1 MTDANEFRL
10 FVSSTFRD
18 LQEERE
24 YLVKKIFPEIRDLC
38 RRRGVTF
45 TEIDLR
51 WGLTE
56 EEGALGRVIRTCL
69 EEVDKCRPHFIGLF
83 GDRYGWVPEYYE
95 VMMDP
100 DLLSRYPW
108 VEGAVMDGASVTELE
123 ITHGVLGLEQDAIAG
138 TAHFYHRGIVSPERI
153 HEQKLLDLIEKV
165 RETGL
170 PFREFSTLNE
180 MGQMVRSDLLA
191 VIQKH
196 WPEDHT
202 PSSIDLERRSHAA
215 FASSRRRAYILNP
228 QHLREFTEW
237 LESDERH
244 LLVGGASGLGK
255 SSLLAFL
262 ADFLRKRDPD
272 RFVVEHYIGSSET
285 SGSAHGVMR
294 HLIREIEVHLGRE
307 ESSLN
312 TPEEIE
318 ESFRDRLIALGRH
331 ARQHEA
337 EPQPVIMI
345 DAINQLGERG
355 RRMDWLPATMPEGI
369 RLVISST
376 SGETQERLAERE
388 WKELKVEPL
397 GEAGVRKSIV
407 VRYLGEF
414 HKGISAEQLDRLTHD
429 EKATSPLYLSVVAEE
444 LRLHGDHD
452 TLNETITRYT
462 GAANLDE
469 VFQLLLERLENDYG
483 TEAITDL
490 LGLISTSHSGLNERE
505 ILELTG
511 LSRMHLSHIL
521 FALDYHLI
529 RREGIFDFFH
539 SYLRR
544 GVEARYMSQEE
555 SVRSFRLRIAD
566 LFERTVKQTS
576 GDNELVPLRL
586 TRELCYQL
594 REAGRTER
602 LAAQLSTHPIFLSL
616 TQNQKEYDLLA
627 YWKDAGKA
635 SAMFEGYAR
644 ELAHL
649 REQPESHA
657 VVVDWMEELGAF
669 YTFASHFREAAPLL
683 QTVYR
688 YRRLQSGPDS
698 LATATSM
705 EHLAEV
711 LYHLGEF
718 AEAEELWER
727 ALEIVE
733 GVAGKED
740 PRLCP
745 ILDSLGAVYY
755 RRGEMEQIEE
765 SCMRSLRIS
774 EVAYGRQHP
783 KSIDRLLNFGEMMI
797 GRKRFDR
804 AVEILAGVVRI
815 SEQTFGEDHPTVAKH
830 LVEYGY
836 ALGKA
841 ENFEPALVALR
852 RACLIYE
859 ATLPHHIRFARAKEI
874 FGYLYLWMEQPKEA
888 EQMFRDSYRIREDA
902 QGAEHGDTI
911 KARSMIATA
920 LRRQKKFSDAER
932 IIHEILPKQIALHG
946 EEHPY
951 VKQSIRIMINIFRE
965 WGRTD
970 ELPSW
975 ESRL

>member
-1 MTDANEFRL
+1 MSHAHEFRL

-24 YLVKKIFPEIRDLC
+24 YLVKKIFPEIRDVC

-45 TEIDLR
+45 TEVDLR

-69 EEVDKCRPHFIGLF
+69 EEIDKCRPHFIGLF

-108 VEGAVMDGASVTELE
+108 VEGAVMEGASVTELE
-123 ITHGVLGLEQDAIAG
+123 IMHGVLSPQPKVTPG
-138 TAHFYHRGIVSPERI
+138 TVHFYHRGIVSPERI
-153 HEQKLLDLIEKV
+153 QEQKLLDLVERV
-165 RETGL
+165 RQTGL
-170 PFREFSTLNE
+170 PFREFSTLRE
-180 MGQMVRSDLLA
+180 MGEMVRSDLLA
-191 VIQKH
+191 VIREN
-196 WPEDHT
+196 WPEDLA
-202 PSSIDLERRSHAA
+202 PSTIDIERRNHAA

-228 QHLREFTEW
+228 HHLREFTKW

-244 LLVGGASGLGK
+244 LVVGGVSGLGK

-262 ADFLRKRDPD
+262 ADFIRKKDPD

-294 HLIREIEVHLGRE
+294 HLIREIEIYLDRE
-307 ESSLN
+307 ESTLN
-312 TPEEIE
+312 TPEETE
-318 ESFRDRLIALGRH
+318 ESFRDCLIALGRQ
-331 ARQHEA
+331 ARRNDT
-337 EPQPVIMI
+337 EPQPLIMI
-345 DAINQLGERG
+345 DAVNQLGERG
-355 RRMDWLPATMPEGI
+355 RRMEWLPEMMPDGVS
-369 RLVISST
+369 LVVST
-376 SGETQERLAERE
+376 TPGETQERLAERE
-388 WKELKVEPL
+388 WKELNVEPL
-397 GEAGVRKSIV
+397 HDPGVRKSIV

-414 HKGISAEQLDRLTHD
+414 HKGISADQLDRLTHD

-452 TLNETITRYT
+452 TLNEAITRYT
-462 GAANLDE
+462 GAANLEE

-483 TEAITDL
+483 AEAITDL
-490 LGLISTSHSGLNERE
+490 LGLVSTSHSGLDETE
-505 ILELTG
+505 LLELTG

-529 RREGIFDFFH
+529 RKEGVFDFFH

-544 GVEARYMSQEE
+544 GVEARYLDEEE

-566 LFERTVKQTS
+566 LFEKAVKHS
-576 GDNELVPLRL
+576 SDDDRSVPLRL

-594 REAGRTER
+594 QEAGAFER
-602 LAAQLSTHPIFLSL
+602 LAAQLSTRPIFLSL
-616 TQNQKEYDLLA
+616 TQNQREYDLLA
-627 YWKDAGKA
+627 YWKDAGDT
-635 SAMFEGYAR
+635 SAMFHGYAR

-649 REQPESHA
+649 RAEPESHA
-657 VVVDWMEELGAF
+657 AVVDWMEGLGAF
-669 YTFASHFREAAPLL
+669 YTFASRFREAAPLL

-688 YRRLQSGPDS
+688 YRRLQSGPEG

-727 ALEIVE
+727 ALGIVE
-733 GVAGKED
+733 SISGEED

-745 ILDSLGAVYY
+745 ILDSLGAIYY
-755 RRGEMEQIEE
+755 RRGEMEQIEA
-765 SCMRSLRIS
+765 SCTRSLRIS
-774 EVAYGRQHP
+774 EAAYGRQNP
-783 KSIDRLLNFGEMMI
+783 RSIDRLLNFGEMMI
-797 GRKRFDR
+797 GRKQFDR
-804 AVEILAGVVRI
+804 AVEILADVVRI
-815 SEQTFGEDHPTVAKH
+815 SEQAYGEEHPTVAKH

-841 ENFEPALVALR
+841 ESFEDAGAALR

-859 ATLPHHIRFARAKEI
+859 AILPHHIRFARAKEI
-874 FGYLYLWMEQPKEA
+874 LGYLHLWMEQPIEA
-888 EQMFRDSYRIREDA
+888 EQVFRESYLIREDA

-911 KARSMIATA
+911 KTRSMIATA
-920 LRRQKKFSDAER
+920 LRRQKKFSDAEG
-932 IIHEILPKQIALHG
+932 IIHEILPKQIALYG
-946 EEHPY
+946 EGHPY
-951 VKQSIRIMINIFRE
+951 VKQTIRIMINIFKE
-965 WGRTD
+965 SGRTD
-970 ELPSW
+970 ELPAW